1 MIKPIKDLGQNFLRN
16 ESAIIKIVGLL
27 DVNENDKLVEIGP
40 GEGALTYEILKNKS
54 NFKLTSIDVD
64 NRVAE
69 LLVKIEDPRFKFV
82 LGNIL
87 RDEEIFKLD
96 KYKVIGAIPYN
107 ITSPIIHKIIEQS
120 ILPEKVVLVIQK
132 EVAEKITN
140 NKRSSY
146 LSNYIKM
153 FFDVN
158 YEFTI
163 SRDDFYPS
171 PKVDSAV
178 ITFVKKENVYIIDKS
193 KYSSFLHKVFR
204 SPRKKINK
212 VFTREELIQNN
223 IDENLR
229 PENLSQDELVRLFN
243 SEKAI

>member
-16 ESAIIKIVGLL
+16 ETAITKIVGLL
-27 DVNENDKLVEIGP
+27 DVNESDNLVEIGP
-40 GEGALTYEILKNKS
+40 GEGVLTYEILKNKS

-64 NRVAE
+64 DRVAE

-87 RDEEIFKLD
+87 RDEEIFNLE
-96 KYKVIGAIPYN
+96 KYKIIGAIPYN
-107 ITSPIIHKIIEQS
+107 ITSPIIHKIIEQNV
-120 ILPEKVVLVIQK
+120 LPEKVVLVIQK
-132 EVAEKITN
+132 EVAEKITDS
-140 NKRSSY
+140 KKSSY
-146 LSNYIKM
+146 LSNFIKL
-153 FFDVN
+153 FFDVK

-163 SRDDFYPS
+163 SRNDFYPA
-171 PKVDSAV
+171 PRVDSAV
-178 ITFVKKENVYIIDKS
+178 ITFIKKDQVPDLDKN

-212 VFTREELIQNN
+212 VFTRDELIQYN

-229 PENLSQDELVRLFN
+229 PENLSQEELIKLFN
-243 SEKAI
+243 AEKA

>member
-27 DVNENDKLVEIGP
+27 DVNENDKLLEIGP
-40 GEGALTYEILKNKS
+40 GEGALTYEILKNKL

-64 NRVAE
+64 DRVAE
-69 LLVKIEDPRFKFV
+69 ILVKIEDPRFKFI

-146 LSNYIKM
+146 LSNYIRM

-178 ITFVKKENVYIIDKS
+178 ITFVKKENVNIIDKS

>member
-16 ESAIIKIVGLL
+16 TVAITKIVSLL
-27 DVNENDKLVEIGP
+27 EIKEEDKIVEIGP
-40 GEGALTYEILKNKS
+40 GEGVLTFEILKNSS
-54 NFKLTSIDVD
+54 NLKLTSIDVD
-64 NRVAE
+64 DRVAE
-69 LLVKIEDPRFKFV
+69 LLVKIEDPRFKFI

-87 RDEEIFKLD
+87 RDEEIFNLE

-107 ITSPIIHKIIEQS
+107 ITSPIIHKIIEQKN
-120 ILPEKVVLVIQK
+120 LPEKVVLVVQK
-132 EVAEKITN
+132 EVAEKITDK
-140 NKRSSY
+140 KRSSY

-153 FFDVN
+153 FFEVN

-163 SRDDFYPS
+163 SRNDFYPA

-178 ITFVKKENVYIIDKS
+178 ITFIKKEYDIALDKS

-212 VFTREELIQNN
+212 VFSKEELIKNN

-229 PENLSQDELVRLFN
+229 PENLSQEELMRLFN
-243 SEKAI
+243 AEKAL

>member
-27 DVNENDKLVEIGP
+27 DVNENDKLLEIGP
-40 GEGALTYEILKNKS
+40 GEGALTYEILKNKL

-64 NRVAE
+64 DRVAE
-69 LLVKIEDPRFKFV
+69 ILVKIEDPRFKFI

-146 LSNYIKM
+146 LSNYIRM

-178 ITFVKKENVYIIDKS
+178 ITFVKKENVNIIDKS

-243 SEKAI
+243 SEKGI

>member
-16 ESAIIKIVGLL
+16 DTAITKIVGLL

-40 GEGALTYEILKNKS
+40 GEGVLTYEILKNKS

-64 NRVAE
+64 DRVAE
-69 LLVKIEDPRFKFV
+69 LLVKIEDSRFKFV

-87 RDEEIFKLD
+87 RDEEVFKLD

-107 ITSPIIHKIIEQS
+107 ITSPIIHKIIEQ
-120 ILPEKVVLVIQK
+120 INLPEKVVLVIQK
-132 EVAEKITN
+132 EVAEKITDS
-140 NKRSSY
+140 KKSSY
-146 LSNYIKM
+146 LSNYIKL
-153 FFDVN
+153 FFDVK

-163 SRDDFYPS
+163 SRNDFYPV

-178 ITFVKKENVYIIDKS
+178 VTFVKKENIQTIDKS

-229 PENLSQDELVRLFN
+229 PENLSQEDLIKLFN
-243 SEKAI
+243 SEKA

>member
-40 GEGALTYEILKNKS
+40 GEGALTYEILENKS
-54 NFKLTSIDVD
+54 NFKLNSIDVD
-64 NRVAE
+64 DRVGE
-69 LLVKIEDPRFKFV
+69 ILVKIEDPRFKFI

-87 RDEEIFKLD
+87 RDEEVFKLD

-146 LSNYIKM
+146 LSNYIRM

-178 ITFVKKENVYIIDKS
+178 ITFVKKENVNIIDKS

-243 SEKAI
+243 SEKGI

>member
-1 MIKPIKDLGQNFLRN
+1 MIKPIKALGQNFLRN
-16 ESAIIKIVGLL
+16 ETAITKIVGLL
-27 DVNENDKLVEIGP
+27 DVSQNDELVEIGP
-40 GEGALTYEILKNKS
+40 GEGVLTYEILKNKS
-54 NFKLTSIDVD
+54 NFKLISIDVD
-64 NRVAE
+64 DRVAE
-69 LLVKIEDPRFKFV
+69 LLVRIEDPRFKFI

-87 RDEEIFKLD
+87 RDEEIFNLE

-107 ITSPIIHKIIEQS
+107 ITSPIIHKIIEQNV
-120 ILPEKVVLVIQK
+120 LPEKVVLVIQK
-132 EVAEKITN
+132 EVAEKITDK
-140 NKRSSY
+140 KRSSY
-146 LSNYIKM
+146 LSNYIRM

-163 SRDDFYPS
+163 SRNDFYPI

-178 ITFVKKENVYIIDKS
+178 ITFVKKENVQIIDKS

-212 VFTREELIQNN
+212 VFNREELIQNN

-229 PENLSQDELVRLFN
+229 PENLSQEDLIKLFN
-243 SEKAI
+243 SEKA

>member
-27 DVNENDKLVEIGP
+27 DVNENDKLLEIGP
-40 GEGALTYEILKNKS
+40 GEGALTYEILKNKL

-64 NRVAE
+64 DRVAE
-69 LLVKIEDPRFKFV
+69 ILVKIEDPRFKFI

-87 RDEEIFKLD
+87 RDEEVFKLD

-146 LSNYIKM
+146 LSNYIRM

-178 ITFVKKENVYIIDKS
+178 ITFVKKENVNIIDKS

-243 SEKAI
+243 SEKGI

>member
-40 GEGALTYEILKNKS
+40 GEGALTYEILKNKL

-64 NRVAE
+64 DRVAE
-69 LLVKIEDPRFKFV
+69 ILVKIEDPRFKFI

-146 LSNYIKM
+146 LSNYIRM

-178 ITFVKKENVYIIDKS
+178 ITFVKKENVNIIDKS

-243 SEKAI
+243 SEKGI